1 MNLQSERP
9 DGDPPIW
16 PLPPSPYQDIPTPH
30 LESVNDAVVRC
41 LQAAHEIRLWA
52 ESWPNRLNR
61 PAGVTD
67 HLCAIRDLMDAL
79 SIAEPL
85 LDACRDEFARVNTE
99 NVTVAGEIDA
109 SLHAGAYWY
118 STQFA
123 KVAAITID
131 SLLMIFPPHPIT
143 GASEMDIIGLPEL
156 RPDVY
161 ASEAKKLPL
170 VDYADLV
177 ASISRECA
185 RAQGARDV
193 SVANSL
199 ASGTKPKRRRTN
211 PEDAEA
217 SAQRLFSKL
226 WKVGNKEEW
235 GRQIGEEL
243 NRGPV
248 DARTIGN
255 LPSWKKAERRRN
267 RNAAIGQRLRAHCM
281 TGQIL
286 DQLQDPQA
294 GDIDAIIQKMDDDDR
309 ELLKKDKVLQELL
322 SEHQKDDA
330 QDHQYP
336 DA

>member
-9 DGDPPIW
+9 DGDPSIW

-131 SLLMIFPPHPIT
+131 SLLMISPPHPIT

-156 RPDVY
+156 RPDAY

-185 RAQGARDV
+185 RAQGARDA
-193 SVANSL
+193 SVPNFEPTHGMYVEQDAN
-199 ASGTKPKRRRTN
+199 TR
-211 PEDAEA
+211 DAA
-217 SAQRLFSKL
+217 FAGLFGIFANG
-226 WKVGNKEEW
+226 VT
-235 GRQIGEEL
+235 
-243 NRGPV
+243 
-248 DARTIGN
+248 D
-255 LPSWKKAERRRN
+255 KKFER
-267 RNAAIGQRLRAHCM
+267 AVKI
-281 TGQIL
+281 
-286 DQLQDPQA
+286 A
-294 GDIDAIIQKMDDDDR
+294 GDKLKTVNDRLTEIDELFPFPSTVSANALANLLGRSKPAIIKSLWWQEHR
-309 ELLKKDKVLQELL
+309 AGKDKEKQREREIELR
-322 SEHQKDDA
+322 ERAKQREKER
-330 QDHQYP
+330 
-336 DA
+336 